1 MFGRRTDNS
10 FIECV
15 YIAYMQF
22 KSYVDDLLFSDA
34 ATNGTPLLFVPI
46 AVLIKVLG
54 GVGVQPS

>member
-1 MFGRRTDNS
+1 
-10 FIECV
+10 
-15 YIAYMQF
+15 MQF